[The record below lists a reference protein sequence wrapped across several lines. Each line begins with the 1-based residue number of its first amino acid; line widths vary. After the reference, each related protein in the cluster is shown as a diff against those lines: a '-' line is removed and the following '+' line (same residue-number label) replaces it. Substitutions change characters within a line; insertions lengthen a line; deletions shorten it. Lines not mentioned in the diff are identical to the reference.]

1 MNITSICAFSE
12 IENRFL
18 KAPELFVP
26 PDKANIPSGRL
37 QSSTRAATSAAGNV
51 LPQFFIRYY
60 KILIT
65 LLAAASGGA
74 GQSGSSK
81 MLLLYKIIKYTLRVP
96 RVELQRIEELRGGN
110 M

>member
-1 MNITSICAFSE
+1 M
-12 IENRFL
+12 
-18 KAPELFVP
+18 P

-96 RVELQRIEELRGGN
+96 RVELKRIEASGAEGKQLIDEIG
-110 M
+110 